1 MLRKQRERGSTVV
14 ALAMAIFLV
23 LMTVITVYIFAKK
36 VWWFPPAITDLGHEI
51 DDQFSRTLLITGIVF
66 VAAQFGLAIA
76 VYRFRD
82 RGQKAAYFEG
92 NNTMEILWT
101 LATVVLFVGLG
112 LYARNAWAQVHFVG
126 AAPDAI
132 PLEITAQQFA
142 WNFRYAGPDGKF
154 GRTKPELVSA
164 STGNPVGLDSTDPTA
179 KDDIVSPVA
188 AVPEGREIE
197 LILRSQDVTH
207 SFFVRELRLKQDA
220 VPGMEIHIHFTANVP
235 GDYELVCAELC
246 GLDTTGCTAW
256 SLSCPKPIMRSGSR
270 TRKRR
275 TSKARV
281 RSLRSVAIALAS
293 RSPRCFGGRVARRRL
308 GARQNIVAEP
318 GKELHVAGC

>member
-1 MLRKQRERGSTVV
+1 
-14 ALAMAIFLV
+14 MAIFLV
-23 LMTVITVYIFAKK
+23 LMTAITVYIFMAK

-51 DDQFSRTLLITGIVF
+51 DSQFMRTLLITGIVF
-66 VAAQFGLAIA
+66 VAAQIGLAIA

-82 RGQKAAYFEG
+82 HGQKVTYFEG
-92 NNTMEILWT
+92 NNTMEIVWT

-112 LYARNAWAQVHFVG
+112 LYARNAWAQVHFIG
-126 AAPDAI
+126 AAPGAI
-132 PLEITAQQFA
+132 PIEVTAQQFA

-164 STGNPVGLDSTDPTA
+164 STGNPVGLDSTDLAA

-188 AVPEGREIE
+188 AVPLGHEIE

-235 GDYELVCAELC
+235 GDYELACAELC
-246 GLDTTGCTAW
+246 GLGHYRMHSMLTVMTEADYQKWLMDQEA
-256 SLSCPKPIMRSGSR
+256 
-270 TRKRR
+270 
-275 TSKARV
+275 AN
-281 RSLRSVAIALAS
+281 
-293 RSPRCFGGRVARRRL
+293 
-308 GARQNIVAEP
+308 Q
-318 GKELHVAGC
+318 